1 MLCVMRCK
9 SMQIRKEIKMADR
22 EVKKWITI
30 NGKHVPLYDKSDS
43 TDLSSMSYNDTKD
56 WMRENSNYNEWEDEM
71 FDKSIDET
79 IHNYTGE
86 RYLWINEYLRT
97 GEFNGPKSWYQKDDV
112 EQDIKELDEAV
123 ESFDLKKPVTV
134 YRSSDSNLL
143 GNEKMSY
150 EQMRAMV
157 GKTVSD
163 KAYLSTSTLKE
174 LPGEQTVGGV
184 VDYVIDV
191 PAGKGNGAYV
201 ARYSENSSEREMLLR
216 RGASYKINKVTKDAN
231 DFVTVYLTM
240 VNK

>member
-1 MLCVMRCK
+1 
-9 SMQIRKEIKMADR
+9 MAER

-30 NGKHVPLYDKSDS
+30 NGRHVPIFEDDGT

-56 WMRENSNYNEWEDEM
+56 WMRENGNYNEWEDEM

-97 GEFNGPKSWYQKDDV
+97 GEFNGPKSWYQKEDV

-123 ESFDLKKPVTV
+123 ASFNLKKPVTV

-143 GNEKMSY
+143 GDEKMSY
-150 EQMRAMV
+150 EQMKSMV

-174 LPGEQTVGGV
+174 LPGEQTVGGM

-201 ARYSENSSEREMLLR
+201 ARYSENSSEREFLLR
-216 RGASYKINKVTKDAN
+216 RNASYKVADVTKDTNGFIA
-231 DFVTVYLTM
+231 VHLKM
-240 VNK
+240 LRGE